1 VKLLVTGGAGY
12 IGSVVAARLVDDGH
26 DVTVLDD
33 LSTGH
38 RDAVPDGATFVQ
50 GSVDDARQALAGVH
64 AVLHFAAKSL
74 VGESV
79 SRPEAYWENNVVGTL
94 RLVAAMRDA
103 GVRRLV
109 FSSTAATYG
118 IPEATPISEDA
129 PARPINPYGHTKL
142 AIDHALT
149 DEAGAHGLRAVSLRY
164 FNVGGAVGPFGE
176 RHAIETHLIPN
187 ILQVPAGQR
196 ANVDIFGTDYA
207 TPDGT
212 AIRDYLHVDDLARAH
227 VLALDYT
234 GEGLSADGAH
244 AVYNLGSGTGF
255 SVREVVE
262 SARRVTGHAIPAEE
276 KPRRAGDP
284 PVLVAS
290 SDRIA
295 ADLGWSTHHDL
306 DRIVT
311 DAWAFVQKS
320 SLAPGPPTAAR

>member
-12 IGSVVAARLVDDGH
+12 IGSVVAARLLDDGH
-26 DVTVLDD
+26 EVTVLDD

-38 RDAVPDGATFVQ
+38 RDAVPDDAVFVQ
-50 GSVDDARQALAGVH
+50 ATVEDAASVLTSQFD

-79 SRPEAYWENNVVGTL
+79 SHPEIYWENNVVGTL
-94 RLVAAMRDA
+94 RLLGAMRAA

-118 IPEATPISEDA
+118 IPESTPISEDA
-129 PARPINPYGHTKL
+129 PARPINPYGHSKL

-149 DEAGAHGLRAVSLRY
+149 DESGAHGLRAVSLRY
-164 FNVGGAVGPFGE
+164 FNVGGAVGRFGE
-176 RHAIETHLIPN
+176 RHATETHLIPN
-187 ILQVPAGQR
+187 ILQVPAGLR
-196 ANVDIFGTDYA
+196 DSVALFGTDYP

-227 VLALDYT
+227 VLALDHT
-234 GEGLSADGAH
+234 GDGLSDAGEH
-244 AVYNLGSGTGF
+244 VIYNLGSGSGF
-255 SVREVVE
+255 SVREVVDA
-262 SARRVTGHAIPAEE
+262 ARRVTGHPIPADEQD
-276 KPRRAGDP
+276 RRAGDP

-290 SDRIA
+290 SERIA
-295 ADLGWSTHHDL
+295 ADLGWRTEHDL

-311 DAWAFVQKS
+311 DAWAFAQQRTAS
-320 SLAPGPPTAAR
+320 AAPGPS